1 MSLIEVLLARKE
13 VLISLVVVGLVL
25 LSAVGLAFGP
35 GIFQRWKKSS
45 AKRAAA
51 RAERIAEAKRTEAK
65 KKRGRARKATP
76 APAEAIDEADE
87 EEAVTPAPAVTPAT
101 VAATTAKPAAATTAK
116 PTPAAAASAKP
127 APAAAPGDAP
137 VAAPAEAQAKPVD
150 EEATETP
157 TEEAEEEEKS
167 SGNTMASAMQDI
179 LDSVFV
185 DEDVS
190 GRYDTLL
197 QGIEVGSA
205 EELLDMANRIAAEL
219 GTKRANRSG

>member
-87 EEAVTPAPAVTPAT
+87 EEAVTPASAVTPAT
-101 VAATTAKPAAATTAK
+101 VAATTAK

-137 VAAPAEAQAKPVD
+137 AAAPAEAQADPVD

-157 TEEAEEEEKS
+157 TEEAEAEEEEKS